1 MVEWWNGGMVE
12 WWNGGMVACACACAW
27 ASLAEN
33 LLGKWC
39 FLVNDRRMFFIGL
52 FLGAGAW
59 FVVRCVLTGFYT
71 VEQNERAVVTTFG
84 RAQRL
89 RGKTTLDLPIAEHL
103 GEDHRARYAYPQ
115 VRVVRP
121 GGPYVK
127 MPWQRVHKVSV
138 AIETA
143 SIAYD
148 PEDATVNRHWT
159 VLEAVTKD
167 QLNIGVTGQL
177 RFKVS
182 ERNLYAYLFG
192 VKNPVAHI
200 MGYFVSI
207 LRERIA
213 NFEVRCPEGV
223 QEESLIDSDH
233 AQLEG
238 VSINDLRKN
247 LNELNEQ
254 MNQEC
259 LGSAARYGIELD
271 ASLITGID
279 PPPDIDS
286 ALAAINT
293 AHNEVSADI
302 SLAQAEADQKIE
314 QSKRAVEIQT
324 MRVQAEVEPLRR
336 VAGELFA
343 LKQNGGP
350 ASLGSY
356 LRNVKLQLF
365 RRARR
370 VIVDNPSLSS

>member
-1 MVEWWNGGMVE
+1 MDP
-12 WWNGGMVACACACAW
+12 
-27 ASLAEN
+27 SLI
-33 LLGKWC
+33 LGV
-39 FLVNDRRMFFIGL
+39 LVGT
-52 FLGAGAW
+52 AAW
-59 FVVRCVLTGFYT
+59 FVIRCVLTGFYT
-71 VEQNERAVVTTFG
+71 VEQNERAVVTTLG
-84 RAQRL
+84 RVQRL
-89 RGKTTLDLPIAEHL
+89 KGKTTLDLPIADHL
-103 GEDHRARYAYPQ
+103 SDDHKTRYIYPQ
-115 VRVVRP
+115 VRVIGP

-148 PEDATVNRHWT
+148 PEDPQLNQYGT
-159 VLEAVTKD
+159 VLEAVSKD

-182 ERNLYAYLFG
+182 ERNLYAYIFG
-192 VKNPVAHI
+192 VKHPVAHI

-213 NFEVRCPEGV
+213 NFQAQNSDGV
-223 QEESLIDSDH
+223 PMDQIDD
-233 AQLEG
+233 AIMDGDTPQLEG
-238 VSINDLRKN
+238 ISINDLRKN

-254 MNQEC
+254 MNTEC
-259 LGSAARYGIELD
+259 LSSTARYGIELD

-279 PPPDIDS
+279 PPSDIDS

-302 SLAQAEADQKIE
+302 SLARAEADQKIE

-324 MRVQAEVEPLRR
+324 MRVQAEVEPLLR
-336 VAGELFA
+336 VASELKA
-343 LKQNGGP
+343 LKENGGSR
-350 ASLGSY
+350 SLVSY

-370 VIVDNPSLSS
+370 VISDHPSLSS